1 MVNANN
7 YRSVPSVAKNILY
20 KVYAFMAGA
29 LLITAAVALYVAN
42 QPTLIQKLVT
52 NPWLLLFLFMLQLA
66 IVIILLAAILKLNFA
81 TAFIL
86 LILYAILMGITFST
100 IFLLYNIGTI
110 YTAFFVTAGMFFCMA
125 LYGYFTKT
133 DLTNVGKYSIMAL
146 FGLIIGMV
154 VNIFLKNGT
163 VDYIITLAGIIV
175 FTLLTAYDVQK
186 IKKVSEFLIGQGE
199 LENKIAILGALTLY
213 LDFINLFLMLL
224 RLFGRRGN
232 E

>member
-1 MVNANN
+1 MVNSDNSRTVN
-7 YRSVPSVAKNILY
+7 SVAKNLLY

-29 LLITAAVALYVAN
+29 LLITAATAFYVVSQPALV
-42 QPTLIQKLVT
+42 QKLVT
-52 NPWLLLFLFMLQLA
+52 SPWLLFFLFILQLV
-66 IVIILLAAILKLNFA
+66 IVVVLSAAILKLNFA
-81 TAFIL
+81 TAILL
-86 LILYAILMGITFST
+86 LILYAILMGVTFST
-100 IFLLYNIGTI
+100 IFLVYHIGTI
-110 YTAFFVTAGMFFCMA
+110 YTAFFVTAGMFLCMA

-133 DLTNVGKYSIMAL
+133 DLTNVGKYLIMAL

-154 VNIFLKNGT
+154 VNIFLRNGT
-163 VDYIITLAGIIV
+163 FDYIITLVGIVI

-186 IKKVSEFLIGQGE
+186 IKKMSEFLIDQGE
-199 LENKIAILGALTLY
+199 MENKVAVLGALTLY